1 MEKTELIIELT
12 EALEAYDKF
21 SKANDDW
28 RDDDEPTFDFVQK
41 ARQLI
46 NISKADEYRT
56 GFKPGMIEEIILPD
70 AREYDRDKDLLL
82 GLELNGFSI
91 NTTHSKVGLKLSD
104 ILKDTGILVYY
115 GVPEWGVYD
124 PRIVIENVEGKLMLH
139 VWSTIE
145 SLGND
150 PTHSIEI
157 ESHEFY
163 GFVE

>member
-1 MEKTELIIELT
+1 MEESELIIELI

-82 GLELNGFSI
+82 GLEVNAFSI
-91 NTTHSKVGLKLSD
+91 SKVGLKLSD